1 MVLEKNKDR
10 NVTMKSLNF
19 KKSAIL
25 LGVLSSALLL
35 TADANAYERYTWSD
49 LVTGARRGVS
59 SSEDKLAAVCE
70 WCGLKRIVKSQTT
83 DTAKMK
89 KALGIL
95 QNKKKYSNDDIFKA
109 VMDLRYTYKYSYK
122 DMQKADEVL
131 SHLDS
136 IPQLKDKAEVER
148 LFSSMTEKSILE
160 DSFYTKLYNLKIK
173 PSLFP
178 YDNGY
183 MPVITQ
189 KRVSFILSIKEMIDG
204 KGKINEGLTVKS
216 WKDIPSDILYLIA
229 TDKRENAYKSFIHK
243 KTELE
248 PQCCK
253 LIEDFLYPLY
263 MPVKPANRKF
273 LAGIYCVEQFPNLG
287 IDLINESLTSE
298 PRMIKPEHALA
309 CLSDVYVRHNAY
321 REAQKVLKLLT
332 DYYPDSIWLK

>member
-35 TADANAYERYTWSD
+35 TADAKAYERYTWSE
-49 LVTGARRGVS
+49 LVTGARNGS
-59 SSEDKLAAVCE
+59 AASEDKLSAVCE
-70 WCGLKRIVKSQTT
+70 WCGLKRIVKSQIT

-89 KALGIL
+89 KALSIL
-95 QNKKKYSNDDIFKA
+95 HNKKKYSNDDIFKA
-109 VMDLRYTYKYSYK
+109 VMDLRYTYKYSFK
-122 DMQKADEVL
+122 DTKKADEVL

-136 IPQLKDKAEVER
+136 IPQLKDKVALER
-148 LFSSMTEKSILE
+148 LLSSMTEKSILE
-160 DSFYTKLYNLKIK
+160 DSFYTKLYNLRTKQSI
-173 PSLFP
+173 FP

-183 MPVITQ
+183 MPVITSN
-189 KRVSFILSIKEMIDG
+189 RVSFILSIKEMIDG
-204 KGKINEGLTVKS
+204 KGKLTEALNVKS

-229 TDKRENAYKSFIHK
+229 TDKRENAYKSFLSK
-243 KTELE
+243 KSELE

-298 PRMIKPEHALA
+298 PRMLKPEHALA
-309 CLSDVYVRHNAY
+309 CLTDVYVRHNAY
-321 REAQKVLKLLT
+321 NEAQKVLKLLSE
-332 DYYPDSIWLK
+332 YYPNSVWLK